1 MKILVINGS
10 PKGDR
15 SNTLNVTRS
24 FLAGVERAL
33 SEKGQEDITID
44 ITNIYE
50 KNIFPCRGCFAC
62 WNSPE
67 GGCVIKDDYCDI
79 RDRLIEADMVIA
91 SFPLYFFGMPSG
103 MKAFTDRT
111 VSLMKPYSGSSV
123 RSDVGKSYHKFKY
136 DFSKKQFVII
146 STCGYAD
153 SSDVYTS
160 LRAELD
166 LIFGFKNYFP
176 IFCPQGELFG
186 FEQLKKHTDRYLAS
200 VQDAGYEFATSGE
213 VSEKTKNKTERSI
226 IPQNAFEMI
235 CNARWGSAEKVS
247 NEQ

>member
-15 SNTLNVTRS
+15 SNTLTVTRS

-33 SEKGQEDITID
+33 SEKGQKVIKADVV
-44 ITNIYE
+44 NIYE
-50 KNIFPCRGCFAC
+50 KDISACRGCFVC
-62 WNSPE
+62 WSSPD
-67 GGCVIKDDYCDI
+67 GSCVIKDDFCSIKDKF
-79 RDRLIEADMVIA
+79 LEADLVIA

-103 MKAFTDRT
+103 MKGFTDRT
-111 VSLMKPYSGSSV
+111 VSLMKPYSGSSL
-123 RSDVGKSYHKFKY
+123 RSDAGKSYHKFKH
-136 DFSKKQFVII
+136 DLSTKQFVII

-166 LIFGFKNYFP
+166 LIFGSKNYFP

-186 FEQLKKHTDRYLAS
+186 FEQLKRHTDRYLSNVEA
-200 VQDAGYEFATSGE
+200 AGYEFASSGE

-226 IPQNAFEMI
+226 IPQHAFEKI
-235 CNARWGSAEKVS
+235 CNVRWGSAENVS